1 MYYFENVENTN
12 NVLLKTKT
20 LIIVIAEEIKMDIKE
35 KVEAIIEEIKNNPN
49 IKEEFEKE
57 PVKVIEKLIGVD
69 LPDDA
74 VEKIIAGVKA
84 KLTVDNVSKIAGAL
98 KDLF

>member
-1 MYYFENVENTN
+1 
-12 NVLLKTKT
+12 
-20 LIIVIAEEIKMDIKE
+20 MDIKE

-84 KLTVDNVSKIAGAL
+84 KLTVDNVSKIAGVL